1 VIHSLNQRLLVAA
14 VMGGNL
20 GRLMPVEAP
29 AAV

>member
-1 VIHSLNQRLLVAA
+1 MNQRLLVAA

-20 GRLMPVEAP
+20 GRLMHVEAP